1 MTTEGSILMHK
12 KLLAV
17 AVAGALAAPAVAMAQ
32 SAVTISGALNLWYES
47 AGASG
52 ATNATTAASTVST
65 FDVKTRDRISDGNGS
80 NIPFTAPEDP
90 GGGIAG
96 LGQGGS
102 PLLTNPP
109 TRNHG
114 PRK

>member
-17 AVAGALAAPAVAMAQ
+17 AVAGALDAPAVAMAQ

-52 ATNATTAASTVST
+52 ATNATVPASTVST

-80 NIPFTAPEDP
+80 NIRFTATEDIS
-90 GGGIAG
+90 GGVQGF
-96 LGQGGS
+96 GQTGS
-102 PLLTNPP
+102 AVLWNAPKP
-109 TRNHG
+109 
-114 PRK
+114 